1 MMLFVS
7 ILTERAF
14 ASEKIDWK
22 GNEPKTGNR
31 LAVLE
36 FSSEGISLP
45 MQNLL
50 TEQFR
55 NNIRKL
61 KMYEVLDASMTNQVE
76 IFYPGEEVYGECKS
90 EGCIMELGKL
100 LKVNY
105 IIAGTIIEKK
115 KEFFVKGK
123 FYSIDLEQ
131 EVHGFSMENVSAVDS
146 VRLEMKKLAYNVSGL
161 EVPDTLTVD
170 ATNKTLVYNSIKKDE
185 KKRQWIKLPNI
196 PSKVKSLLY
205 STVIPGAGQMY
216 SKRTYTGLGIFG
228 AEMIIGGIALLAH
241 SNYQKSWGGFETTY
255 NNYNEEDDPGKLI
268 ELRPKIIEYAKDTD
282 RYNTFL
288 KGLRIAGASVW
299 GLNMIHAYIVGP
311 DDIFVRTGDIG
322 SFVDANTKPR
332 ISTWDVLSGFG
343 VRGAILR
350 PLFKGT
356 SLSAFSSYIDGGYS
370 IVTPIGLY
378 FGSVFTSLTYE
389 SSNYSFYSSGFDKQ
403 YIGTSNTIAFS
414 FDLTKKISFGGNRL
428 RKYAFLGRS
437 RYDDGK
443 GYVIGGDLVYDVST
457 FPLSFALISRANMV
471 NTSITGKSMWVTLG
485 VNVGLD
491 IP

>member
-1 MMLFVS
+1 MLFVS
-7 ILTERAF
+7 ILTEGAL
-14 ASEKIDWK
+14 AAEKIDWK
-22 GNEPKTGNR
+22 GNELKTGNR

-50 TEQFR
+50 TDQFR

-105 IIAGTIIEKK
+105 VIAGTIIEKK

-170 ATNKTLVYNSIKKDE
+170 ATNKTLVYNSIKKNE

-196 PSKVKSLLY
+196 PSKVKSLIY
-205 STVIPGAGQMY
+205 STVIPGAGQIY

-255 NNYNEEDDPGKLI
+255 NNYNDEDDPGKLI
-268 ELRPKIIEYAKDTD
+268 KLRPKIIEYAKDTD

-288 KGLRIAGASVW
+288 KGL
-299 GLNMIHAYIVGP
+299 
-311 DDIFVRTGDIG
+311 
-322 SFVDANTKPR
+322 
-332 ISTWDVLSGFG
+332 
-343 VRGAILR
+343 
-350 PLFKGT
+350 
-356 SLSAFSSYIDGGYS
+356 
-370 IVTPIGLY
+370 
-378 FGSVFTSLTYE
+378 
-389 SSNYSFYSSGFDKQ
+389 
-403 YIGTSNTIAFS
+403 
-414 FDLTKKISFGGNRL
+414 
-428 RKYAFLGRS
+428 
-437 RYDDGK
+437 
-443 GYVIGGDLVYDVST
+443 
-457 FPLSFALISRANMV
+457 
-471 NTSITGKSMWVTLG
+471 
-485 VNVGLD
+485 
-491 IP
+491 